1 MLYNFFDALNI
12 TAVPREANHRAD
24 NLAKSAVDFKLLN
37 LDHRAGI

>member
-24 NLAKSAVDFKLLN
+24 NL
-37 LDHRAGI
+37 DHRAGI